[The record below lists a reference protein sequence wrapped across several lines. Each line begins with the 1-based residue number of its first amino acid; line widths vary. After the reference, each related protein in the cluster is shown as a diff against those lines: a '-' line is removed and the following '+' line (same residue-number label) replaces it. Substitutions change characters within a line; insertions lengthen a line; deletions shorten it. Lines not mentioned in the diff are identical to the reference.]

1 MSKTFYSNGKL
12 LLTGEYVVLDGA
24 QALAIPTVYGQSLV
38 VEKGDKNGISWQS
51 LDHENNIWLETFIS
65 GESLRNYIKNKNLTS
80 PEERLIQ
87 ILAEAQQLNPNFL
100 KDNFQYKVTTH
111 LDFPRNWG
119 LGTSSTLINNIA
131 EWAEID
137 AYELLKNTFGGSG
150 YDIACA
156 KNNIPIL
163 YKIKQDKPE
172 VKRVKFQ
179 PDFEDHIFFIYLNQK
194 RNSRD
199 AIASYKNQPKTA
211 LNRVKTAI
219 TDLTYEILECDNL
232 SGFENLLKTHE
243 NLLSELIN
251 SPTVQSIL
259 FSDYNSGIVKSLG
272 GWGGDFVMAT
282 GTEEDMTYFKNKG
295 YETIIPF
302 SQMIL
307 K

>member
-24 QALAIPTVYGQSLV
+24 QALAIPTRYGQSLTV
-38 VEKGDKNGISWQS
+38 DKGGKSGISWQS

-65 GESLRNYIKNKNLTS
+65 GESLQNYTKNKNLAS

-87 ILAEAQQLNPNFL
+87 ILAEAKLLNPNFL
-100 KDNFQYKVTTH
+100 KDNFQYQVITH
-111 LDFPRNWG
+111 LDFPTNWG

-131 EWAEID
+131 EWAEIN
-137 AYELLKNTFGGSG
+137 AHELLNKTFGGSG

-156 KNNIPIL
+156 KNNTPIL
-163 YKIKQDKPE
+163 YQIKHDKTE
-172 VKRVKFQ
+172 VKQVEFQ

-259 FSDYNSGIVKSLG
+259 FSEYNSGIVKSLG

>member
-24 QALAIPTVYGQSLV
+24 QALAIPSRYGQSLTV
-38 VEKGDKNGISWQS
+38 DKGGKSGISWRS
-51 LDHENNIWLETFIS
+51 LDHKNNIWLETFIS
-65 GESLRNYIKNKNLTS
+65 AEQIIAYNKDS
-80 PEERLIQ
+80 KPASVEERLLQ
-87 ILAEAQQLNPNFL
+87 ILAEAKRLNTNFL
-100 KDNFQYKVTTH
+100 KDDFQYQVTTH
-111 LDFPRNWG
+111 LDFPTNWG

-131 EWAEID
+131 EWAEIN
-137 AYELLKNTFGGSG
+137 AYELLNNTFGGSG

-156 KNNIPIL
+156 KNNTPIL
-163 YKIKQDKPE
+163 YKIKHAKSE
-172 VKRVKFQ
+172 VKAVKFQ
-179 PDFEDHIFFIYLNQK
+179 PDFADRIFFIYLNQK

-251 SPTVQSIL
+251 SPTVQSVL
-259 FSDYNSGIVKSLG
+259 FSNYNSGIVKSLG

-282 GTEEDMTYFKNKG
+282 GSEEDMTYFKNKG

>member
-24 QALAIPTVYGQSLV
+24 QALAIPTRYGQSLTV
-38 VEKGDKNGISWQS
+38 DKGSKNGISWRS
-51 LDHENNIWLETFIS
+51 LDHKNNTWLETFIS
-65 GESLRNYIKNKNLTS
+65 AEQIIAYNKDS
-80 PEERLIQ
+80 KPASVEERLLQ
-87 ILAEAQQLNPNFL
+87 ILAEAKRLNTNFL
-100 KDNFQYKVTTH
+100 KDDFQYQVTTH
-111 LDFPRNWG
+111 LDFPTNWG
-119 LGTSSTLINNIA
+119 LGTSSTLINSIA
-131 EWAEID
+131 EWAEIN
-137 AYELLKNTFGGSG
+137 AYELLNSTFGGSG

-156 KNNIPIL
+156 KNNTPIL
-163 YKIKQDKPE
+163 YQIKHDKPE
-172 VKRVKFQ
+172 VKAVKFQ
-179 PDFEDHIFFIYLNQK
+179 PDFADRIFFIYLNQK

-251 SPTVQSIL
+251 SPTVQSVL

-282 GTEEDMTYFKNKG
+282 GTEEDMAYFKNKG